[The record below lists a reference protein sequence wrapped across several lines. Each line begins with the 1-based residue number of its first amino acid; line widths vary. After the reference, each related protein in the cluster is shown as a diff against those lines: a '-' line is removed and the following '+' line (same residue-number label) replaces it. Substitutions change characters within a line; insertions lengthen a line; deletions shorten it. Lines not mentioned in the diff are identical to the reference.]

1 MTLRSRLVTSVRA
14 ASRKLG
20 ADIVRY
26 PTLRTEGQRLARLL
40 RTHRID
46 VVLDVG
52 ANIGQYAVG
61 IRRAG
66 FTGRIVSFEPL
77 PQAFTELSRRR
88 AADPSWSA
96 VGLALGRQR
105 GQVQLNV
112 AGNSTSSSVLPMLA
126 RHVTAAPGSAYTTV
140 CTVPIETLDAV
151 FAQYVSPHE
160 RCLLKIDTQGFEHEV
175 LAGATQSLDNIL
187 GLQLEMSLEPLYEG
201 QVLFQKMLEWV
212 YERGFTLAALEP
224 GFSDETTGQLLQ
236 MDGVFFRPV
245 QGD

>member
-1 MTLRSRLVTSVRA
+1 MTLRSRLVTSART
-14 ASRKLG
+14 ASRKMG

-40 RTHRID
+40 RTHQID

-52 ANIGQYAVG
+52 ANVGQYAAG

-77 PQAFTELSRRR
+77 PQAFAELTRRC
-88 AADPSWSA
+88 AADPTWSA
-96 VGLALGRQR
+96 VAVALGKER
-105 GQVQLNV
+105 GHVELNV

-126 RHVTAAPGSAYTTV
+126 RHVAAAPRSAYTTV

-151 FAQYVSPHE
+151 FAEHVSPTE
-160 RCLLKIDTQGFEHEV
+160 RGLLKIDTQGYEHEV
-175 LAGATQSLDNIL
+175 LRGATQSLDKIL

-201 QVLFQKMLEWV
+201 QVLFREMLQWV
-212 YERGFTLAALEP
+212 YERGFRLAALEP
-224 GFSDETTGQLLQ
+224 GFSDEATGQMLQ
-236 MDGVFFRPV
+236 MDGVFFRLA
-245 QGD
+245 QGE

>member
-1 MTLRSRLVTSVRA
+1 MTLRSRLVTAARV

-52 ANIGQYAVG
+52 ANVGQYASG

-66 FTGRIVSFEPL
+66 FAGRIVSFEPL
-77 PQAFTELSRRR
+77 PQAFAELTRRC

-96 VGLALGRQR
+96 VGLALGKQR
-105 GQVQLNV
+105 GQTELNV

-126 RHVTAAPGSAYTTV
+126 RHVAAAPESAYTTV
-140 CTVPIETLDAV
+140 CTVPIETLDDV
-151 FAQYVSPHE
+151 FAEHVSPTE
-160 RCLLKIDTQGFEHEV
+160 RCLLKIDTQGFEYEV
-175 LAGATQSLDNIL
+175 LVGAAQSLGNIV

-201 QVLFQKMLEWV
+201 QVLFKEMLEWV
-212 YERGFTLAALEP
+212 SERGFTLAALEP
-224 GFSDETTGQLLQ
+224 GFSDQTSGQLLQ
-236 MDGVFFRPV
+236 MDGIFFRLA
-245 QGD
+245 QEE